1 MKKLAFALGSGGSR
15 GVAHIGFLQAMQ
27 ENGIKPDLI
36 TGSSMGAVVGSCY
49 AAGISVEEMKEIVF
63 ELKALDILDISGNIL
78 KNQALFKSKKMR
90 AKLGEHL
97 GKKTFEELQ
106 IPFGCVAVDLVT
118 GKTAEFTEKHVVA
131 DCVQASSSIPG
142 VFRPV
147 KIDSMTLVD
156 GGVRNRL
163 PIKLARKMGAD
174 VVVAVDV
181 LGELRISDKPLNLIT
196 VVLRTVDIYDSQIT
210 EMKLKKCKPDL
221 LIRPDMGDMSQ
232 YKVKNFDIAF
242 DAGYKAGL
250 ENADK
255 IKELTEN

>member
-1 MKKLAFALGSGGSR
+1 MKKLGFALGSGGSR

-27 ENGIKPDLI
+27 ENGIEPDCI
-36 TGSSMGAVVGSCY
+36 AGSSMGSVFGACY
-49 AAGISVEEMKEIVF
+49 AAGMSVEEMKNVVF
-63 ELKALDILDISGNIL
+63 ELKALDILDISGNVL

-90 AKLGEHL
+90 AKLGEYL
-97 GKKTFEELQ
+97 GEKTFEELN
-106 IPFGCVAVDLVT
+106 IPYGCVSVDLVT
-118 GKTAEFTEKHVVA
+118 GQTVEFTEKYAVA

-147 KIDSMTLVD
+147 KLDGMVLVD

-163 PIKLARKMGAD
+163 PVKLVKKMGAE

-181 LGELRISDKPLNLIT
+181 LGELRRADKPLNIIT
-196 VVLRTVDIYDSQIT
+196 VILRTVDIYDSQIT
-210 EMKLKKCKPDL
+210 EMKLKKDKPDL

-232 YKVKNFDIAF
+232 YKVKNFEVAF
-242 DAGYKAGL
+242 DAGYKAGM

-255 IKELTEN
+255 IKELLK

>member
-1 MKKLAFALGSGGSR
+1 MKKLGFALGSGGSR

-27 ENGIKPDLI
+27 ENGIEPDCI
-36 TGSSMGAVVGSCY
+36 AGSSMGSVVGACY
-49 AAGISVEEMKEIVF
+49 AAGMSVEEMKNVVF
-63 ELKALDILDISGNIL
+63 ELKALDILDISGNVL

-90 AKLGEHL
+90 AKLGEYL
-97 GKKTFEELQ
+97 GEKTFEELN
-106 IPFGCVAVDLVT
+106 IPYGCVSVDLVT
-118 GKTAEFTEKHVVA
+118 GQTVEFTEKYAVA

-147 KIDSMTLVD
+147 KLDGMVLVD

-163 PIKLARKMGAD
+163 PVKLVKKMGAE

-181 LGELRISDKPLNLIT
+181 LGELRRADKPLNIIT
-196 VVLRTVDIYDSQIT
+196 VILRTVDIYDSQIT
-210 EMKLKKCKPDL
+210 EMKLKKDKPDL

-232 YKVKNFDIAF
+232 YKVKNFEVAF
-242 DAGYKAGL
+242 DAGYKSGM

-255 IKELTEN
+255 IKELLK